1 MYRKC
6 KAFIGVAILSLS
18 LFVTP
23 ISLLVTP
30 ANTGEIAT
38 VAVQPSVVYAE
49 SECGFDNISACG
61 VDLFEFL
68 IFQLSWGLASLTG
81 QFLDF
86 FIEYSI
92 SSQTYS
98 QGSDFV
104 HNGWELVRDMANIF
118 FIFVLLYIA
127 IGTILNL
134 DQVNTKKMLVK
145 VIIVAL
151 LINFSLF
158 FTKIVVDASNILA
171 RSFVGSIHL
180 QDESGQELDSTD
192 LSVALVAK
200 FKPQQLLDT
209 SEGSSFYFHSQ
220 QSQATAQI
228 MRFITLFVGAAVL
241 LVMSWTF
248 VTVAFLFLA
257 RVITL
262 WIAMITA
269 PLAFISMVL
278 PFNIPKF
285 GHREWV
291 KKLFESAFMA
301 PVFLFFMYLIIM
313 FLNLNFF
320 DNVGLGGDV
329 TDFVDS
335 LLKIVVP
342 FAIIMALVIT
352 AGKLAKSMSGEI
364 GAALS
369 KVGSAVAG
377 LGAAAITGGA
387 AFAGRA
393 TLGAAGARLA
403 NSQRAGRLG
412 RALGAKLESSSFD
425 FRQGVGGK
433 LIPKTPMGD
442 TFSRKDGFKGARER
456 AVRRKQED
464 AKRMEVNEFSN
475 VDRQIRQAQK
485 RGDTKEAD
493 LLNKLKDA
501 RATGTP
507 DDVKEATKAVNNLRN
522 NRYADNQAQTQSGN
536 LFAPYGK
543 AAKQAARDR
552 IRAGN
557 KLKNTGDDKET
568 KNMQDKLD
576 EILEKVNKGGSGPSG
591 GTGPGG
597 STSGGTGGGSGP
609 SGGAGS
615 GTGGGTAT
623 GTGGTGAGGGG
634 ATGGTGGGTGPTAF
648 DSGSTV
654 GDNIPKQRQQT
665 PGDDLDKSS
674 FSGNANIQPGT
685 TINTTQP
692 DQTPERK
699 VATGFDTSAKQEL
712 QAQYDKEYETEM
724 AAFNKR
730 QGGQAT
736 SQPGNS
742 SELLKKLIKEQKKST
757 KKIVKGLE
765 NVSSSVRKSSQ
776 SRSDESQTTDRNSE
790 QGNNKSEG
798 GKKSDSAF

>member
-1 MYRKC
+1 MYKKC

-30 ANTGEIAT
+30 ATSEGSVT
-38 VAVQPSVVYAE
+38 VAVQPTVVYADGCDLV
-49 SECGFDNISACG
+49 SSDGFITCI
-61 VDLFEFL
+61 VDAFEFTV
-68 IFQLSWGLASLTG
+68 FNLSWSLASITG
-81 QFLDF
+81 KFLDF

-180 QDESGQELDSTD
+180 QDESGNELDSTD

-200 FKPQQLLDT
+200 FQPQELLNT
-209 SEGSSFYFHSQ
+209 EEGSPFYF
-220 QSQATAQI
+220 QSQESPATAQF
-228 MRFITLFVGAAVL
+228 MKFVGMVIGAAVL
-241 LVMSWTF
+241 IVMSWTF
-248 VTVAFLFLA
+248 VTVGFLFLS

-285 GHREWV
+285 GHREWL

-313 FLNLNFF
+313 FLNLDFF
-320 DNVGLGGDV
+320 SSVGLGGDV

-352 AGKLAKSMSGEI
+352 ASKLAKSMSGEI
-364 GAALS
+364 GSALS
-369 KVGSAVAG
+369 KVGGAVAG
-377 LGAAAITGGA
+377 LGAAALTGGA

-403 NSQRAGRLG
+403 NSQRAGKMG

-425 FRQGVGGK
+425 FRQGMGGK
-433 LIPKTPMGD
+433 LIPKTPTGD
-442 TFSRKDGFKGARER
+442 MFSRKDGFKGARER
-456 AVRRKQED
+456 AIRSKQED

-475 VDRQIRQAQK
+475 ISRQLSQAKK
-485 RGDTKEAD
+485 RGDTEEEA
-493 LLNKLKDA
+493 LLARLNTIRNGGVVTKTVFDKDGNA
-501 RATGTP
+501 KQ
-507 DDVKEATKAVNNLRN
+507 VEVSEKEATQDVNNLRN
-522 NRYADNQAQTQSGN
+522 ERYANNQAQKRDILS
-536 LFAPYGK
+536 LAPYGK
-543 AAKQAARDR
+543 KAKQAARSR
-552 IRAGN
+552 IRGGN
-557 KLKNTGDDKET
+557 KLKNTGDNAEAKTTNELLKDLKET
-568 KNMQDKLD
+568 IANQ
-576 EILEKVNKGGSGPSG
+576 NNNASGSDSSPDG
-591 GTGPGG
+591 GTR
-597 STSGGTGGGSGP
+597 GGTSP
-609 SGGAGS
+609 
-615 GTGGGTAT
+615 
-623 GTGGTGAGGGG
+623 TGGTGAGGNGG
-634 ATGGTGGGTGPTAF
+634 AGPTAF
-648 DSGSTV
+648 GSSTV
-654 GDNIPKQRQQT
+654 GDTTPKQRQQT
-665 PGDDLDKSS
+665 PGDDLEKSS

-692 DQTPERK
+692 GNAPERK

-712 QAQYDKEYETEM
+712 QAQYDKEYEADM
-724 AAFNKR
+724 AAFNER
-730 QGGQAT
+730 QGNTQGQS

-742 SELLKKLIKEQKKST
+742 TELLKKLIKEQKKGT
-757 KKIVKGLE
+757 KKVISSLE
-765 NVSSSVRKSSQ
+765 GVTSAIN
-776 SRSDESQTTDRNSE
+776 RNSRRE
-790 QGNNKSEG
+790 GDTQSSDRSSGQGSNNTSSRD
-798 GKKSDSAF
+798 KKSDSAF